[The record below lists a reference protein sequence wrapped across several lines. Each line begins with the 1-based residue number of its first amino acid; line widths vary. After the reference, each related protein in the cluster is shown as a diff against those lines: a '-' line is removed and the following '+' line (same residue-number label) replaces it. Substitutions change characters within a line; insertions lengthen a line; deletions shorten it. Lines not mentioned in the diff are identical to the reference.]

1 MSVPLSAGTQAMKQ
15 ASSPF
20 EQAVDAPRRTE
31 RVLPESRAVTDAEVI
46 EASPRARRILRLD
59 ACAGGGGD
67 ARGPERA

>member
-1 MSVPLSAGTQAMKQ
+1 MKQ

-20 EQAVDAPRRTE
+20 EQAVDAPLTE

-59 ACAGGGGD
+59 DCAGGGGD